1 MITTIKDLLEL
12 RTLRKNV
19 WLSEKEL
26 KRIQEQKLKIL
37 IRHAY
42 ENVIYY
48 RNLLNSVGIKP
59 EHIKGTEDLSKIP
72 ITTKETIKETPI
84 DELLA
89 RGVDKERCIKET
101 TSGSTGKPLTVYLD
115 RKEKQH
121 RKLRWLRA
129 YFENGYSITDK
140 VISIWR
146 PMGFEKKSK
155 FRKIGI
161 LDFDYISVFL
171 PLEEQV
177 ELLKR
182 ARPDVI
188 YSTKSAL
195 ELLSKRILK
204 EEMEIERPKSIF
216 STGEV
221 LDDATREIIN
231 DAFGVNPTNVY
242 ASNEMGMLAW
252 ECSAHRGLHINADCV
267 VTEFIDRGGKPVS
280 PGEKGVTICTN
291 LYSYTMPF
299 IRYKLDDACVLCKE
313 MCRCGRQFPL
323 IESIEGRLDDIVSLS
338 DGSLLNFQFFFNF
351 MKNYSEIDQYR
362 IIQEDWEHIRV
373 ILLCKEEYFKKTVD
387 RLKSDFRA
395 LYIKGVNVSFER
407 VRDIPLESSGKRRSI
422 ISKVKPDSY
431 EEDNEAIFSSSSFL
445 RE

>member
-48 RNLLNSVGIKP
+48 RNLLDSVEIKP
-59 EHIKGTEDLSKIP
+59 EHIRGIEDLSKIP
-72 ITTKETIKETPI
+72 ITTKETIKKTPI

-171 PLEEQV
+171 PLEEQID
-177 ELLKR
+177 LLKK

-204 EEMEIERPKSIF
+204 ERMQIEKLKSIF

-221 LDDATREIIN
+221 LEDATRKIIK

-242 ASNEMGMLAW
+242 ASNEMGTLAW
-252 ECSAHRGLHINADCV
+252 ECRAHRGLHINADCV

-280 PGEKGVTICTN
+280 PGDKGVTICTN

-299 IRYKLDDACVLCKE
+299 IRYKLDDVCVLSKD
-313 MCRCGRQFPL
+313 MCRCGRRFPL
-323 IESIEGRLDDIVSLS
+323 IESIEGRLDDIISLR

-362 IIQEDWEHIRV
+362 IIQEGWEHIRV
-373 ILLCKEEYFKKTVD
+373 LLLCEEEYFKKTVD
-387 RLKSDFRA
+387 RFKKDFRV
-395 LYIKGVNVSFER
+395 LFGKGVDVSFER
-407 VRDIPLESSGKRRSI
+407 VKEIPLDPSGKLRSI
-422 ISKVKPDSY
+422 ISNVERD
-431 EEDNEAIFSSSSFL
+431 F
-445 RE
+445 